1 MYEGSD
7 ELRNAARAGAATTAA
22 VLLAVSGAG
31 CGVVGS
37 WSTPAVS
44 TLVVGVDLDLTGHGP
59 GVIYHN
65 GLSLA
70 ADLVDE
76 QLADQWRVELRVLD
90 NRGDPTTSAENLATL
105 AADPQVSVVVT
116 AGCPRCVIDA
126 AAELTVPVISLE
138 GWEEVAAPVAERRW
152 VFRLGP
158 SAADNADA
166 LSLAMADQGVQT
178 LGLFASSDPYGREGM
193 GSLSDAAAREGLE
206 VVVTADLG
214 GDEDSVAAAAAEMAA
229 WTPPPDPFD
238 QFNPASELAGS
249 GPDAVVL
256 WLPPHLSSAAAAAL
270 RDEGYEGQLYLDMA
284 SVDELFVTEAGLA
297 GARLVAT
304 GTAVADQRIASSP
317 AAAARREWVQTYASR
332 YETYHLHSAFA
343 ADALL
348 VVADAVARAGTTD
361 PTQLRTRIE
370 STRIDGLSGPIRFTG
385 DQHSGLSASA
395 LIVLTASGDRWQ

>member
-1 MYEGSD
+1 M
-7 ELRNAARAGAATTAA
+7 RNAAARAGVAATAA
-22 VLLAVSGAG
+22 LLLAVSGAG

-44 TLVVGVDLDLTGHGP
+44 TLTVGVDLDLTGRGR

-65 GLSLA
+65 GLTLA
-70 ADLVDE
+70 AELADQ
-76 QLADQWRVELRVLD
+76 QLADQWRVKLRVLD
-90 NRGDPTTSAENLATL
+90 NRGDPTTSAENVATL
-105 AADPQVSVVVT
+105 AADPQVSAVVT
-116 AGCPRCVIDA
+116 AGCPQCVIDA
-126 AAELTVPVISLE
+126 AADLTIPVISLD
-138 GWEEVAAPVAERRW
+138 GWEEIAAPAAERRW

-158 SAADNADA
+158 TAADNADA
-166 LSLAMADQGVQT
+166 LSQAIADEGVQT
-178 LGLFASSDPYGREGM
+178 LGVITSSDPYGQEGLR
-193 GSLSDAAAREGLE
+193 SLTDAAARDGLE
-206 VVVTADLG
+206 IVVTADV
-214 GDEDSVAAAAAEMAA
+214 DSDGHAVADAAAQVTA

-238 QFNPASELAGS
+238 QLNLAVEPPGS

-256 WLPPHLSSAAAAAL
+256 WLPPQLTSAAASAL

-284 SVDELFVTEAGLA
+284 CVDELFVAEAGLA
-297 GARLVAT
+297 DARLVAT

-332 YETYHLHSAFA
+332 YETYHLHSTFA

-348 VVADAVARAGTTD
+348 VLADAVARVGATD